1 MATLEVMNLNLE
13 ELVDVKENNI
23 LNINYCLL
31 DILLKDRTTGKNII
45 WATDMYETK
54 GSSYSS
60 SSQITIDQITGRN
73 GQIIKPRTKKSKQE
87 QEKRIKVKAEVFT
100 PSWVCNEQNNL
111 ADNSWFESE
120 NVFNKSNGTSWSTN
134 KNKITFPEDKTWND
148 YINSLRLEISCG
160 EAPYLVSR
168 YDTTT
173 GETIPIVDRI
183 GLLDR
188 KLRVVNENTHDKN
201 DWYENVVKS
210 YKSIYGFEWQGD
222 SLLIA
227 RENLLYT
234 FIDYY
239 IARFK
244 EKPSIDELKEIANI
258 ISWNIFQMD
267 GLKFVI
273 PNSCK
278 NDVEINYT
286 LFGEEKIE
294 NECLGCKKN
303 NDKLHNGIYVKIMN
317 WNTNKQMKFLSLFSK
332 KK

>member
-1 MATLEVMNLNLE
+1 MGGDILNLDEKVDIKENSIYNLNP
-13 ELVDVKENNI
+13 D
-23 LNINYCLL
+23 LL
-31 DILLKDRTTGKNII
+31 SILLFDNTTKKNII
-45 WATDMYETK
+45 WATDMYESR
-54 GSSYSS
+54 GFGYEIN
-60 SSQITIDQITGRN
+60 SQITIDKITGRL
-73 GQIIKPRTKKSKQE
+73 GQVIKPRIKKSRQE
-87 QEKRIKVKAEVFT
+87 QDKRIKVKAEVFT

-111 ADNSWFESE
+111 ADNSWLESE
-120 NVFNKSNGTSWSTN
+120 NVFNKSNGTSWNTN
-134 KNKITFPEDKTWND
+134 KNKITFPNGKTWED

-173 GETIPIVDRI
+173 GEIIPIIDRI

-188 KLRVVNENTHDKN
+188 KLRIVNENTNNKN

-234 FIDYY
+234 FMDYY
-239 IARFK
+239 IDRFK
-244 EKPSIDELKEIANI
+244 EEPSIDELKEIANI

-303 NDKLHNGIYVKIMN
+303 NNKLHNGIYVKIMN

>member
-1 MATLEVMNLNLE
+1 MVTLEVMNLNLE

>member
-1 MATLEVMNLNLE
+1 MGGDILNLDEKVDIKENSIYNLNP
-13 ELVDVKENNI
+13 D
-23 LNINYCLL
+23 LL
-31 DILLKDRTTGKNII
+31 SILLFDNTTKKNII
-45 WATDMYETK
+45 WATDMYENR
-54 GSSYSS
+54 GFGYEIN
-60 SSQITIDQITGRN
+60 SQITIDRITGRL
-73 GQIIKPRTKKSKQE
+73 GQVIKPRVRKSKQE
-87 QEKRIKVKAEVFT
+87 QDKRIKVKAEVFT

-120 NVFNKSNGTSWSTN
+120 NVFNKSNGTSWNTN
-134 KNKITFPEDKTWND
+134 KNKIIFPGGKTWED

-173 GETIPIVDRI
+173 GEIIPIIDRI

-188 KLRVVNENTHDKN
+188 KLRIVNENTNNKN

-234 FIDYY
+234 FMDYY
-239 IARFK
+239 IDRFK
-244 EKPSIDELKEIANI
+244 EEPSIDELKEIANI

-303 NDKLHNGIYVKIMN
+303 NNKLHNGIYVKIMN

>member
-1 MATLEVMNLNLE
+1 
-13 ELVDVKENNI
+13 
-23 LNINYCLL
+23 
-31 DILLKDRTTGKNII
+31 
-45 WATDMYETK
+45 MYENR
-54 GSSYSS
+54 GFGYDIN
-60 SSQITIDQITGRN
+60 SQITIDKITGRL
-73 GQIIKPRTKKSKQE
+73 GQVIKPRIRKSKQE
-87 QEKRIKVKAEVFT
+87 QDKRIKVKAEVFT

-120 NVFNKSNGTSWSTN
+120 NVFNRSNGTTWTTN
-134 KNKITFPEDKTWND
+134 KKKITFSEDKTWED

-173 GETIPIVDRI
+173 GEIIPIIDRI

-234 FIDYY
+234 FMDYY
-239 IARFK
+239 IDRFK
-244 EKPSIDELKEIANI
+244 EEPNINELKEIANI

-303 NDKLHNGIYVKIMN
+303 NNKLHNGIYVKIMN

>member
-1 MATLEVMNLNLE
+1 MNLDE
-13 ELVDVKENNI
+13 KVDIKENSIYNLSPDLLNI
-23 LNINYCLL
+23 LLFDN
-31 DILLKDRTTGKNII
+31 TTKKNII
-45 WATDMYETK
+45 WATDMYESR
-54 GSSYSS
+54 GFGYEIN
-60 SSQITIDQITGRN
+60 SQITIDKITGRL
-73 GQIIKPRTKKSKQE
+73 GQVIKPRIKKSKQE
-87 QEKRIKVKAEVFT
+87 QDKRIKVKAEVFT

-111 ADNSWFESE
+111 ADNSWFESD
-120 NVFNKSNGTSWSTN
+120 NVFNKSNGTSWKTN
-134 KNKITFPEDKTWND
+134 KKKIAFPENKTWED

-173 GETIPIVDRI
+173 GDIIPIIDRI

-188 KLRVVNENTHDKN
+188 KLRIVNENTFDKN
-201 DWYENVVKS
+201 DWYENVLKS

-234 FIDYY
+234 FMDYY
-239 IARFK
+239 IDRFN
-244 EKPSIDELKEIANI
+244 EEPSIEELKEIANI

-273 PNSCK
+273 PNSCR
-278 NDVEINYT
+278 NNVEINYT

-303 NDKLHNGIYVKIMN
+303 NAKLHNGIYVKIMN
-317 WNTNKQMKFLSLFSK
+317 WDTNKQMKFLSLFSK

>member
-1 MATLEVMNLNLE
+1 MGGDILNLDEKVDIKENSIYNLNP
-13 ELVDVKENNI
+13 D
-23 LNINYCLL
+23 LL
-31 DILLKDRTTGKNII
+31 SILLFDNTTKKNII
-45 WATDMYETK
+45 WATDMYESR
-54 GSSYSS
+54 GFGYEIN
-60 SSQITIDQITGRN
+60 SQITIDKITGRL
-73 GQIIKPRTKKSKQE
+73 GQVIKPRIKKSRQE
-87 QEKRIKVKAEVFT
+87 QDKRIKVKAEVFT

-120 NVFNKSNGTSWSTN
+120 NVFNKSNGTSWNTN
-134 KNKITFPEDKTWND
+134 KNKITFPNGKTWED

-173 GETIPIVDRI
+173 GEIIPIIDRI

-188 KLRVVNENTHDKN
+188 KLRIVNENTNNKN

-234 FIDYY
+234 FMDYY
-239 IARFK
+239 IDRFK
-244 EKPSIDELKEIANI
+244 EEPSIDELKEIANI

-303 NDKLHNGIYVKIMN
+303 NNKLHNGIYVKIMN

>member
-1 MATLEVMNLNLE
+1 MGGDILNLDEKVDIKENSIYNLNP
-13 ELVDVKENNI
+13 D
-23 LNINYCLL
+23 LL
-31 DILLKDRTTGKNII
+31 SILLFDNTTKKNII
-45 WATDMYETK
+45 WATDMYENR
-54 GSSYSS
+54 GFGYEIN
-60 SSQITIDQITGRN
+60 SQITIDRITGRL
-73 GQIIKPRTKKSKQE
+73 GQVIKPRVRKSKQE
-87 QEKRIKVKAEVFT
+87 QDKRIKVKAEVFT

-120 NVFNKSNGTSWSTN
+120 IVFNKSNGTSWNTN
-134 KNKITFPEDKTWND
+134 KNKITFPDGKTWED

-173 GETIPIVDRI
+173 GEIIPIIDRI

-188 KLRVVNENTHDKN
+188 KLRIVNENTDNKN

-234 FIDYY
+234 FMDYY
-239 IARFK
+239 IDRFK
-244 EKPSIDELKEIANI
+244 EEPSIDELKEIANI

-303 NDKLHNGIYVKIMN
+303 NNKLHNGIYVKIMN

>member
-1 MATLEVMNLNLE
+1 MNLDE
-13 ELVDVKENNI
+13 KVDIKENSIYNLSPDLLNI
-23 LNINYCLL
+23 LLFDN
-31 DILLKDRTTGKNII
+31 TTKKNII
-45 WATDMYETK
+45 WATDMYENR
-54 GSSYSS
+54 GFGYDIN
-60 SSQITIDQITGRN
+60 SQITIDKITGRL
-73 GQIIKPRTKKSKQE
+73 GQVIKPRIRKSKQE
-87 QEKRIKVKAEVFT
+87 QDKRIKVKAEVFT

-120 NVFNKSNGTSWSTN
+120 NVFNRSNGITWTTN
-134 KNKITFPEDKTWND
+134 KKKITFSENKTWED

-173 GETIPIVDRI
+173 GEIIPIIDRI

-234 FIDYY
+234 FMDYY
-239 IARFK
+239 IDRFK
-244 EKPSIDELKEIANI
+244 EEPSIDELKEIANI

-303 NDKLHNGIYVKIMN
+303 NNKLHNGIYVKIMN